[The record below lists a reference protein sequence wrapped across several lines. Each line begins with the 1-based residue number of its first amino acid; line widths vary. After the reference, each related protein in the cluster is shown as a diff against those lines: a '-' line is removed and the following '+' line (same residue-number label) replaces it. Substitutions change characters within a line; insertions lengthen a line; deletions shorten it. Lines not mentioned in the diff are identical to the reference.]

1 MTNMPYGCVE
11 SREVRSRAARHG
23 VSPPIRLT
31 SGGVARSVE
40 RVDRGLSARGNWCA
54 GILICRDPCADARH
68 VGSRRPLFR
77 GELAMFHVSA
87 ANGYELPDNDFFS
100 R

>member
-40 RVDRGLSARGNWCA
+40 RVDRGLSARGDWCA
-54 GILICRDPCADARH
+54 GIRICRVRAL
-68 VGSRRPLFR
+68 VLM
-77 GELAMFHVSA
+77 LAVTDR
-87 ANGYELPDNDFFS
+87 EE
-100 R
+100 